1 MLFFLTLTQNCNL
14 ACTYC
19 GSDGNADIENI
30 LEEDQ
35 PKEIRYKLNNL
46 EKLKNIKDDLI
57 ICFYGGEPLL
67 KPRVIKKVIEM
78 HPNAKFCLQTNGT
91 LLNRFNTKLTNQ
103 MDTILISVDGGPEV
117 TNKSRG
123 NGTWERAINNARYIR
138 KNGYKNDLVARMT
151 VSNVSNVY
159 EDVRYLIELDDG
171 LFDHVHWQLDT
182 QWSTPCFAGY
192 DNFLDW
198 RDNNYNVG
206 ITKLINWFEK
216 EIVEKSRVLGIAP
229 FLQVLHDMIT
239 GRKSRLRCGSGLDS
253 FNVDTGGEINPCPIA
268 PETHELAMIQD
279 ENFQTPE
286 SLRDSV
292 KIAGLCTDCE
302 ILDLCGG
309 RCLYANQT
317 MWWGEEGFKE
327 VCVTVKHLMNEL
339 KRILPSIKQAI
350 ADGKITLEDL
360 NYPKY
365 NNSVEVIP

>member
-1 MLFFLTLTQNCNL
+1 
-14 ACTYC
+14 
-19 GSDGNADIENI
+19 
-30 LEEDQ
+30 
-35 PKEIRYKLNNL
+35 
-46 EKLKNIKDDLI
+46 
-57 ICFYGGEPLL
+57 
-67 KPRVIKKVIEM
+67 
-78 HPNAKFCLQTNGT
+78 
-91 LLNRFNTKLTNQ
+91 
-103 MDTILISVDGGPEV
+103 
-117 TNKSRG
+117 
-123 NGTWERAINNARYIR
+123 
-138 KNGYKNDLVARMT
+138 MT
-151 VSNVSNVY
+151 TSNVSDIY
-159 EDVRYLIELDDG
+159 RDVKDLIELDI
-171 LFDHVHWQLDT
+171 FDHVHWQLDT

-206 ITKLINWFEK
+206 ITKLVNWFEK
-216 EIVEKSRVLGIAP
+216 EIVENSRVLGIAP

-239 GRKSRLRCGSGLDS
+239 GRKTRLRCGSGLDS

-268 PETHELAMIQD
+268 PETRELAMIQD
-279 ENFQTPE
+279 DNFQSPE
-286 SLRDSV
+286 TLRDSV

-350 ADGKITLEDL
+350 ADGKIELEDL